1 MKKKIIAIVLIT
13 IAIIGIAV
21 YNVQKNIKEKG
32 NAYTI
37 EEITEY
43 KYVE

>member
-1 MKKKIIAIVLIT
+1 MKKKIIAIVLII

-32 NAYTI
+32 KDYTI
-37 EEITEY
+37 EEI
-43 KYVE
+43 KSKR

>member
-1 MKKKIIAIVLIT
+1 MKKKIIAIVLII

-32 NAYTI
+32 KVFIRRFGEACGAF
-37 EEITEY
+37 
-43 KYVE
+43 